1 MGLVGGFRCYNA
13 LTQLVFDCL
22 FFVQEAVVVLL
33 CANAKLEVEDHLGR
47 SPLWI
52 ACHEGQLDVA
62 RKLLGAKASVTG

>member
-1 MGLVGGFRCYNA
+1 M
-13 LTQLVFDCL
+13 
-22 FFVQEAVVVLL
+22 VVLL